1 LKGEIKAWAPGAVI
15 LWWLFLN
22 PIRQHILKRFYDRHF
37 LRRNDTNLNTWQ

>member
-22 PIRQHILKRFYDRHF
+22 PIRQHILEKVLRPSF
-37 LRRNDTNLNTWQ
+37 LTTKWY